1 MNEYFA
7 GPNSLGQMEK
17 LNQICLT
24 MQKADLQNAT
34 GFDTSSFAK
43 RTDLVELKSDIDK
56 LYIDKLKNVP
66 SGLRRFKK

>member
-1 MNEYFA
+1 
-7 GPNSLGQMEK
+7 
-17 LNQICLT
+17 

-43 RTDLVELKSDIDK
+43 RTDLVELKSDVDK

-66 SGLRRFKK
+66 SGLRRFKKWST

>member
-1 MNEYFA
+1 
-7 GPNSLGQMEK
+7 
-17 LNQICLT
+17 

-34 GFDTSSFAK
+34 WFDTSSFAK

-66 SGLRRFKK
+66 SGLRRFKKWST